1 MTRDLYDNRNRTRN
15 NKTTNAR
22 KQKYTARITN
32 ASSARGIPIPY
43 STIIKLLKRLLP
55 DKNIIIQPPLLP
67 YHS

>member
-1 MTRDLYDNRNRTRN
+1 MTNDLYDNRNRTRN
-15 NKTTNAR
+15 NKPTNAR